1 MIFRK
6 LKQESIFCWTMN
18 NINYII
24 LFFVT
29 RWNAFKRLFC
39 SPIFYGRPYLL
50 KRQFRKKK
58 DETKKTEKSRNLSN
72 TPGKCWV
79 IMSLFVGHFAQFL
92 QHKLLPVNLC
102 LFSTEVELHFF
113 FLCYLYCCF
122 ISVTSFENFC
132 LGNQW
137 GTLGRI
143 PNDIKRVAVEIVIT
157 NIESK

>member
-6 LKQESIFCWTMN
+6 LKQESIFCWTTN

-39 SPIFYGRPYLL
+39 SPIFYDRPYLL

-113 FLCYLYCCF
+113 FPLLPLLLLYF
-122 ISVTSFENFC
+122 SDKLWKLLFRQSA
-132 LGNQW
+132 GNSGEDTQW
-137 GTLGRI
+137 YKEGSCR
-143 PNDIKRVAVEIVIT
+143 NSHYKHR
-157 NIESK
+157 K